1 MKGYRQPLADLVCDF
16 CERSTEGTAS
26 SGDGCRDDGDGDDSD
41 VIWRIFGDEMV
52 LRTVEGL
59 DEGGDNSTTKRTMVA
74 MLSQS
79 PPQIH
84 TLRHHNRPP
93 CQPRHKNPSLPRVV
107 GAASALV
114 AIFSQLVF
122 TPFILEEP
130 NLNLAARV
138 YNILVN
144 LLGEP
149 RSAKAGLAVLQF
161 LMRSRADHDH
171 RLYFVYSAYR
181 TRMPQERDGQRT
193 SRGTGGGPSNS
204 ALSRSRST
212 PHLRVGISPHD
223 PDADIDYD
231 DDYEETHAHL
241 SGHHEKPH

>member
-1 MKGYRQPLADLVCDF
+1 
-16 CERSTEGTAS
+16 
-26 SGDGCRDDGDGDDSD
+26 
-41 VIWRIFGDEMV
+41 MV

-59 DEGGDNSTTKRTMVA
+59 NEGGDNSTTKRTMVA
-74 MLSQS
+74 MVSQS

-93 CQPRHKNPSLPRVV
+93 CQPRHENPSLPRVV
-107 GAASALV
+107 RAASALV

-122 TPFILEEP
+122 TSFILEEP
-130 NLNLAARV
+130 NLKLAARI

-161 LMRSRADHDH
+161 LMRLRADRDH

-181 TRMPQERDGQRT
+181 TRMPQERDRRRT
-193 SRGTGGGPSNS
+193 SRGGGGGPSNS
-204 ALSRSRST
+204 ALSRIRST
-212 PHLRVGISPHD
+212 PHLRVRISPHD

-231 DDYEETHAHL
+231 DDHEETHAHL
-241 SGHHEKPH
+241 SGDHEKPH